1 MRGRRSFLVPPDPH
15 PVVDGPE
22 GEKGEAGQED
32 AGEKTESE
40 GQEVFEQLPRTDP
53 GARWI
58 QISGS
63 IGMRDR

>member
-1 MRGRRSFLVPPDPH
+1 M
-15 PVVDGPE
+15 VDGPE